1 MYSGF
6 YRKRP
11 LSANISLLALEW
23 ANFTLSVGF
32 VFLRVIKLILAAG
45 LFIGRIDTPFLAPR
59 VGKFGN
65 FELDNYPTIYLK
77 DLLSHEAHRHP
88 YIEQLGVMYLMKLRY
103 RDDFGKRPGSCWRLI
118 FVYALMP
125 WMHQYRI
132 HVRNE
137 AGLLFQS
144 QSSEA
149 GRKGFGFFSQG
160 RRGGPTHD
168 KNDTGDAKSPISSK
182 MADDVPM
189 EGAILDEGLAG
200 RNTSLKRERSVK
212 LEKENHDLRN
222 QLKRLMQNLSN
233 TTEKNSSQGAREA
246 SHEGDEAVIESAEI
260 ADDEGVESSNE
271 HVEVFAEF

>member
-1 MYSGF
+1 MYSAF

-32 VFLRVIKLILAAG
+32 VFLRVIKLLLAAG

-103 RDDFGKRPGSCWRLI
+103 REDFGKRAGSCWRLI

-132 HVRNE
+132 RDRKEV
-137 AGLLFQS
+137 GLLLQS

-149 GRKGFGFFSQG
+149 GRKDLGFSSQG
-160 RRGGPTHD
+160 RRGGPTQD
-168 KNDTGDAKSPISSK
+168 KHETWDAKSPISSE
-182 MADDVPM
+182 MADEVPT
-189 EGAILDEGLAG
+189 EGAILYEGLAG
-200 RNTSLKRERSVK
+200 RNTSLQKEWSVK

-222 QLKRLMQNLSN
+222 QLKRLMRKLS
-233 TTEKNSSQGAREA
+233 KNSSRVREA
-246 SHEGDEAVIESAEI
+246 SQEGEDAIIESADI

-271 HVEVFAEF
+271 HVEVLTEF